1 MNNLKKNLEEVKI
14 GITEAQIKLNRFV
27 VRSTIN
33 GYIQALPYQNPGE
46 LIQPGEIIVTIVPD
60 MDLVAKVSVPS
71 KLSAPIELKAEAEID
86 IDAYPSSDYGF
97 VNAYVGSIS
106 PMSSS
111 SNENQQKTYQAIL
124 ELESPEDN
132 SKLSISDLRPGM
144 GLNARVKLREKPL
157 ISTVFTFFEEL
168 FVPLSENK

>member
-1 MNNLKKNLEEVKI
+1 M
-14 GITEAQIKLNRFV
+14 
-27 VRSTIN
+27 
-33 GYIQALPYQNPGE
+33 PYQNQGE

-71 KLSAPIELKAEAEID
+71 KLSAPIKLNAEADLD

-97 VNAYVGSIS
+97 MNAFVDSIS

-111 SNENQQKTYQAIL
+111 SNENQQKSYQAIL
-124 ELESPEDN
+124 KILAPEEN

-144 GLNARVKLREKPL
+144 GLNARVKLRKKPL
-157 ISTVFTFFEEL
+157 ISTVFTFFEEM